1 MNQSDKPFRILR
13 DEFGRLVYVDAF
25 NVSHV
30 GVYPVR
36 AFPITAPD
44 SGVCLMDDSGKELL
58 WFPGL
63 DAIPG
68 SERGIIEEELAAREF
83 MPFIEKILRVSSF
96 ATPSVWDIETN
107 RGPTR
112 IKLKG
117 EEDIRRIAGNAL
129 LVADAN
135 GLQFLIRDSN
145 QLDKASKKLLDRFR

>member
-1 MNQSDKPFRILR
+1 MNQSKKPSYVMR
-13 DEFGRLVYVDAF
+13 DDFGRLVYVDSF

-44 SGVCLMDDSGKELL
+44 SGICLMDDSGKELL
-58 WFPGL
+58 WFPSL
-63 DAIPG
+63 EAIPD
-68 SERGIIEEELAAREF
+68 SERGIIEDELAAREF
-83 MPFIEKILRVSSF
+83 MPFIERILKVSSF
-96 ATPSVWDIETN
+96 ATPSVWDIETS
-107 RGPTR
+107 RGPTK

-129 LVADAN
+129 IVVDAN

-145 QLDKASKKLLDRFR
+145 QLDKLSKKLLDRFR